1 MLNLISCELLKLKRS
16 KMVLI
21 SVAGVLSTPLFDVNR
36 SLANTILISREIIF
50 TLSDIYSDSVL
61 YSMLLVNIM
70 RYMWQLQL
78 TCLAESTQK
87 APSKPYCPYPF
98 QGQNY

>member
-21 SVAGVLSTPLFDVNR
+21 SVAGVLSTPLLMLIEALQSHFDKP
-36 SLANTILISREIIF
+36 EIIF

-61 YSMLLVNIM
+61 YIMLLVNIM
-70 RYMWQLQL
+70 IYVQLQL